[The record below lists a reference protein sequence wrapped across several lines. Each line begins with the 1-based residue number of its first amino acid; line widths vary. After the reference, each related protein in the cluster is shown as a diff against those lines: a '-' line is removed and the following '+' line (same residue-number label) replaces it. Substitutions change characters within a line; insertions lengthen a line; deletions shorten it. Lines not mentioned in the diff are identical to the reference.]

1 MNDRP
6 EPHPHEPGL
15 WPDAPCARCGLEES
29 STVHVAPE
37 PFRLVRRTD
46 PETSRKGARSVTY
59 RAGTQKALLLLA
71 YLRADRPL
79 ADAKAAALA
88 GLLDR
93 PGCCWWHRCSDLRAD
108 GMIEPVGTAP
118 SPITGEDVMIC
129 ALTDLGRQRAHGLEA
144 A

>member
-6 EPHPHEPGL
+6 EPHLHEPGL
-15 WPDAPCARCGLEES
+15 AR
-29 STVHVAPE
+29 
-37 PFRLVRRTD
+37 
-46 PETSRKGARSVTY
+46 
-59 RAGTQKALLLLA
+59 TQKALLLLA
-71 YLRADRPL
+71 YLRSGRPL
-79 ADAKAAALA
+79 ADAKAASLA

-118 SPITGEDVMIC
+118 SPITGEDVVVC
-129 ALTDLGRQRAHGLEA
+129 ALTDLGRERAQALEA